1 MSNTFLENS
10 KFPSLT
16 VKVNIPFTSHR
27 EIKIDVCKYIW
38 TIIIGQGAFLKEK
51 RVLSQHCS
59 NENWCECETLDEL
72 TLKSGEETSFDSDS
86 VTPFPSSHLKI
97 R

>member
-10 KFPSLT
+10 KFPLT
-16 VKVNIPFTSHR
+16 VKVNIQFTSHR

-51 RVLSQHCS
+51 LVHPDRGLSQHCS
-59 NENWCECETLDEL
+59 DENWCECETLDEP
-72 TLKSGEETSFDSDS
+72 TLKIGEEG
-86 VTPFPSSHLKI
+86 
-97 R
+97 